1 MAKHQ
6 DSDPVPKRALRLT
19 RQTRA
24 LSRRFTTTAQ
34 ALQAVTSYLQTD
46 EFRWRALVT
55 TGRYT
60 SHSMV
65 ILVGVVAVLLAGFRV
80 TSWIGQPKTTAA
92 ETSQATVAKKT
103 ANTLDANRG
112 GDSTT
117 DLSVRNLAGA
127 SSQTFST
134 ADSSVQPTG
143 NAPGNLPGNAPL
155 PIPQNQPSISFGP
168 RPKQDNG
175 VLTRQIVLDTVKP
188 VETRQVIET
197 YTVRAGDT
205 IEAIAARF
213 GLLPTTLIWSNQD
226 VEDAPDKLQVGQ
238 VLNVLPV
245 NGIYYTVEDGDSAA
259 GIAEKFKAKVD
270 DIFTSP
276 LNGLQPNAN
285 LIAGTKIVIPGGV
298 KPFKAR
304 VVETASTKSGNAGT
318 YAYTAPA
325 PAYSGATG
333 NFLWPAAASYVSQ
346 GFWWGHRALDIAA
359 SVGVPIYASDSG
371 CVSYAGWSNV
381 GYGYMVLI
389 NHGNGFQTLY
399 AHMSQYYVDAGQCVN
414 RGAVIGAMGST
425 GNSTGPHLHF
435 EIRVNGAPDNPY
447 YYLQ

>member
-1 MAKHQ
+1 MANDQ
-6 DSDPVPKRALRLT
+6 VPKRALKLT
-19 RQTRA
+19 RRTRA
-24 LSRRFTTTAQ
+24 LSRRLTTATH
-34 ALQAVTSYLQTD
+34 AVTTYLQTD

-65 ILVGVVAVLLAGFRV
+65 ILVGIIAVLLAGFRV

-92 ETSQATVAKKT
+92 ETTQAATTKR
-103 ANTLDANRG
+103 DAGVLATNRG
-112 GDSTT
+112 GNSALT
-117 DLSVRNLAGA
+117 NLAGNVA
-127 SSQTFST
+127 SSGLANIANT
-134 ADSSVQPTG
+134 AVQP
-143 NAPGNLPGNAPL
+143 PSNAPL
-155 PIPQNQPSISFGP
+155 PVPQTQPNLAYGP
-168 RPKQDNG
+168 RAKQDDG
-175 VLTRQIVLDTVKP
+175 LLTRQIVLDTVQP
-188 VETRQVIET
+188 VESRQMIVT
-197 YTVRAGDT
+197 YTVRSGDT

-213 GLLPTTLIWSNQD
+213 GILPTTLIWSNQD

-238 VLNVLPV
+238 VLNVLPL
-245 NGIYYTVEDGDSAA
+245 NGIYYTIEDGDNPAA
-259 GIAEKFKAKVD
+259 IAEKFKAKPE
-270 DIFTSP
+270 DILLSP
-276 LNGLQPNAN
+276 LNGLQTNAN
-285 LIAGTKIVIPGGV
+285 LIAGTKIVIPSGV

-304 VVETASTKSGNAGT
+304 VVEASNNSNGNAGT
-318 YAYTAPA
+318 YAYSAPA
-325 PAYSGATG
+325 PAYAGATG

-371 CVSYAGWSNV
+371 CVSYAGWSSA
-381 GYGYMVLI
+381 GYGYMVIL

-399 AHMSQYYVDAGQCVN
+399 GHMSQFYVDAGQCVN

-435 EIRVNGAPDNPY
+435 EIRVNGVPDNPY

>member
-6 DSDPVPKRALRLT
+6 DSDQAPKRALRLT
-19 RQTRA
+19 KRTRV
-24 LSRRFTTTAQ
+24 LSRRLTTATF
-34 ALQAVTSYLQTD
+34 AVTRYLQTD

-92 ETSQATVAKKT
+92 ETAQTDASKK
-103 ANTLDANRG
+103 DANALATGRG
-112 GDSTT
+112 G
-117 DLSVRNLAGA
+117 NA
-127 SSQTFST
+127 ST
-134 ADSSVQPTG
+134 ASGPTTSSPGLTPTDAGVQPPS
-143 NAPGNLPGNAPL
+143 NVPL
-155 PIPQNQPSISFGP
+155 PIPQNQPGLTYGP
-168 RPKQDNG
+168 RNRQETG
-175 VLTRQIVLDTVKP
+175 QLTRQIVIDTVKP
-188 VETRQVIET
+188 VETRLEIVT
-197 YTVRAGDT
+197 YTVRSGDT

-226 VEDAPDKLQVGQ
+226 VEDAPDKLQIGQ

-245 NGIYYTVEDGDSAA
+245 NGIYYTVEDGDTPTA
-259 GIAEKFKAKVD
+259 IAEKFKAKEEE
-270 DIFTSP
+270 ILISP
-276 LNGLQPNAN
+276 LNGLQANAN
-285 LIAGTKIVIPGGV
+285 LIAGTKIVIPSGV

-304 VVETASTKSGNAGT
+304 VVETASNNSNAGS

-399 AHMSQYYVDAGQCVN
+399 AHMSQYYIDAGQCVN

-435 EIRVNGAPDNPY
+435 EIRVNGVPDNPY
-447 YYLQ
+447 YYLN

>member
-1 MAKHQ
+1 MANDH
-6 DSDPVPKRALRLT
+6 DPKRSLQIKTQTQALGRRLT
-19 RQTRA
+19 SATDS
-24 LSRRFTTTAQ
+24 LTT
-34 ALQAVTSYLQTD
+34 YLRTD

-65 ILVGVVAVLLAGFRV
+65 ILVGIIAVLLAGFRV
-80 TSWIGQPKTTAA
+80 TTWIGQPKTTAA
-92 ETSQATVAKKT
+92 ETTQPSVTKKLT
-103 ANTLDANRG
+103 GSLASSTG
-112 GDSTT
+112 GD
-117 DLSVRNLAGA
+117 L
-127 SSQTFST
+127 ST
-134 ADSSVQPTG
+134 ASKASTISSVAGSSSVQPPGGQSG
-143 NAPGNLPGNAPL
+143 NTPL
-155 PIPQNQPSISFGP
+155 PIPQNQPALAYGP
-168 RPKQDNG
+168 RAKQDDG
-175 VLTRQIVLDTVKP
+175 LLTRQIVLDTVKP
-188 VETRQVIET
+188 VESRQAIIN
-197 YTVRAGDT
+197 YTVRSGDT

-226 VEDAPDKLQVGQ
+226 VEDSPDKLQVGQ

-245 NGIYYTVEDGDSAA
+245 NGILYTIEDGDSTAS
-259 GIAEKFKAKVD
+259 IAEKFKAKPE
-270 DIFTSP
+270 DIVTSP
-276 LNGLQPNAN
+276 LNGLQANAN
-285 LIAGTKIVIPGGV
+285 LIAGVKIVVPSGV

-304 VVETASTKSGNAGT
+304 VVDTANNGNSGT
-318 YAYTAPA
+318 TAYSAPV

-371 CVSYAGWSNV
+371 CVSYAGWSSV
-381 GYGYMVLI
+381 GYGYMLML

-399 AHMSQYYVDAGQCVN
+399 GHLSQYYVEPGQCVN

-435 EIRVNGAPDNPY
+435 EIRVNGVPDNPY

>member
-1 MAKHQ
+1 MMAKHQ
-6 DSDPVPKRALRLT
+6 DSDQVSKRALRLT
-19 RQTRA
+19 RQTRV
-24 LSRRFTTTAQ
+24 LGRRLTTATY
-34 ALQAVTSYLQTD
+34 AVTNYLQTD

-65 ILVGVVAVLLAGFRV
+65 ILVGIVAVLLAGFRV

-92 ETSQATVAKKT
+92 ETAQATADKKET
-103 ANTLDANRG
+103 GSLATNRG
-112 GDSTT
+112 GDSSAAISS
-117 DLSVRNLAGA
+117 LSLAG
-127 SSQTFST
+127 SSGQLFTT
-134 ADSSVQPTG
+134 ANTSVQP
-143 NAPGNLPGNAPL
+143 PGNAPL
-155 PIPQNQPSISFGP
+155 PIPQNQPNLAYGP
-168 RPKQDNG
+168 RAKQEDG

-188 VETRQVIET
+188 VETRQEIVT
-197 YTVRAGDT
+197 YIVRSGDT

-213 GLLPTTLIWSNQD
+213 GILPTTLIWSNQD

-245 NGIYYTVEDGDSAA
+245 NGIYYTIEDGDTPAA
-259 GIAEKFKAKVD
+259 IAEKFKAKPEE
-270 DIFTSP
+270 ILASP
-276 LNGLQPNAN
+276 LNGLQTNAN
-285 LIAGTKIVIPGGV
+285 LIAGTKIMVPSGV

-304 VVETASTKSGNAGT
+304 VVETANNTSGNAGT

-325 PAYSGATG
+325 SAYSGATG

-371 CVSYAGWSNV
+371 CISYAGWSNV
-381 GYGYMVLI
+381 GYGYMVMI

-399 AHMSQYYVDAGQCVN
+399 GHMSQYYVDAGQCVN

-435 EIRVNGAPDNPY
+435 EIRVNGVPDNPY